1 VSIAGDAVHS
11 LRRRLR
17 SIVLVV
23 LSTALVF
30 VGTVFLV
37 LQVLAG
43 LQAAGERVTVASEMV
58 ARNATAAVEFED
70 ERQASLLLDA
80 LRADP
85 SVSEALI
92 LRADGTRLVSLSGTS
107 LDAAALSKV
116 LAMRRGRQP
125 VRIVGLADIRVMIP
139 VELHGDILGN
149 VYVRAGLAAMYRD
162 LAITCLF
169 LLLAAV
175 VAGWVATRL
184 SDSLQRRIV
193 APLQWLASR
202 MRSVSDS
209 GGFAERMEST
219 ERGEIGEL
227 IRGFNE
233 MLVQLR
239 ERETRLAERGNELA
253 LLNDELG
260 AAVRLAEQARQQ
272 AMQASQAKS
281 MFLANMSHEIRTP
294 MNGVLGMADLLLQS
308 SLTDPQRHCV
318 QTIER
323 SGHALLEIIDEILD
337 FSKVEAD
344 RLKLEALDFHLHDV
358 VEDVVALFAE
368 RARSK
373 GLHIALQIEADVP
386 CGVCGD
392 PVRLRQIF
400 TNLLSNAIK
409 FTERGRVGIRLR
421 RLASATGLRL
431 HIEVHDTGIG
441 IESDRLEG
449 IFEPFTQ
456 ADVSTARRF
465 GGTGLG
471 LAIVRRLVQLMG
483 GEVFAQSRQGIGST
497 FVVEL
502 TLGLASA
509 HEPHEW
515 ELADSPLHGRSL
527 LLRVDD
533 PGVEAALAENVLAL
547 GMTVGRA
554 SSVQGALRVGANV
567 NAEDHPHDL
576 ELDVSGDSGI
586 VLRGSRGQAEP
597 EAMPAQRLS
606 IPARRA
612 DLFAAFMAALSQDKP
627 ASAAIVSL
635 PPLEHRRCRVL
646 LVEDNPVN
654 QDVTRA
660 MLTRLGCESVVRASG
675 RAGVEAFMHEVFDL
689 VLMDCQMPEMDG
701 FAATREIRQWEALCT
716 PGSEASVAPVPIVAV
731 TASAMPGDREKCLAA
746 GMDDYLAKPFTLAG
760 LRGILSRHLP
770 LVPAMDQS
778 AAQYAQAAAG
788 IDLLQMQALRRAG
801 GDEAVARTLAL
812 LERTTNEKL
821 AELSDAIHA
830 RNIERCV
837 ALAHFVKGGVSM
849 LGMIR
854 FTDQM
859 LDLEG
864 HARAGRM
871 NECSVLLPRLRESFR
886 RDMLALNAFFARLP
900 R

>member
-1 VSIAGDAVHS
+1 MNKAGDSVHS

-23 LSTALVF
+23 LSTALAV
-30 VGTVFLV
+30 VGAVFLA
-37 LQVLAG
+37 LQVRAG
-43 LQAAGERVTVASEMV
+43 LQAAGERVTVAAEIV

-70 ERQASLLLDA
+70 ERQAALLLDA

-92 LRADGTRLVSLSGTS
+92 LRADGSRLVSLSGRAP
-107 LDAAALSKV
+107 DAAAVSTV
-116 LAMRRGRQP
+116 LAMRHGSQT
-125 VRIVGLADIRVMIP
+125 VRTVGLTDIRVMIP
-139 VELHGDILGN
+139 VQLHGDILGN

-162 LAITCLF
+162 LAITFLL

-184 SDSLQRRIV
+184 SNRLQRRIV
-193 APLQWLASR
+193 TPLQWLAAR

-209 GGFAERMEST
+209 GGFAERMESS

-373 GLHIALQIEADVP
+373 GLPIALQIEAGVP

-392 PVRLRQIF
+392 PVRLRQIL

-409 FTERGRVGIRLR
+409 FTERGRVGIRVR

-431 HIEVHDTGIG
+431 HIDVHDTGIG
-441 IESDRLEG
+441 IASDRLEG

-483 GEVFAQSRQGIGST
+483 GHIFAQSRAGIGST

-502 TLGLASA
+502 TLGLAST
-509 HEPHEW
+509 HEAHEW
-515 ELADSPLHGRSL
+515 ELPNGPLHGCRL
-527 LLRVDD
+527 LLKVDD
-533 PGVEAALAENVLAL
+533 PGVEAALAENAQAF
-547 GMTVGRA
+547 GMIVDRA
-554 SSVQGALRVGANV
+554 FPAQGARHEGAV
-567 NAEDHPHDL
+567 DSEGHPHDF
-576 ELDVSGDSGI
+576 ELDVAGDSGV
-586 VLRGSRGQAEP
+586 VLRASTGQAEP
-597 EAMPAQRLS
+597 EPLPAQRLS
-606 IPARRA
+606 LPVRRA
-612 DLFAAFMAALSQDKP
+612 DLYAAFIAAQSPDKP
-627 ASAAIVSL
+627 VSATIVSL

-660 MLTRLGCESVVRASG
+660 MLTRLGCEPVVRASG
-675 RAGVEAFMHEVFDL
+675 RAGVEAFMHESFDL

-701 FAATREIRQWEALCT
+701 FTATREIRQWEALRV
-716 PGSEASVAPVPIVAV
+716 PGSGAPAGPVPIVAV
-731 TASAMPGDREKCLAA
+731 TASAMPGDREKCLAS

-812 LERTTNEKL
+812 LEKTTSEKL

-830 RNIERCV
+830 RNIERSV
-837 ALAHFVKGGVSM
+837 TLAHFVKGGVSM
-849 LGMIR
+849 LGMSK
-854 FTDQM
+854 FADQV
-859 LDLEG
+859 LEMEK

-871 NECSVLLPRLRESFR
+871 NECAMLLPRLRESFR
-886 RDMLALNAFFARLP
+886 RDMLALNTFFARLP

>member
-1 VSIAGDAVHS
+1 MNGSDSIHS

-23 LSTALVF
+23 LAMALVF
-30 VGTVFLV
+30 VGAVFLA
-37 LQVLAG
+37 LQLRAG
-43 LQAAGERVTVASEMV
+43 LQAAGERVTVAAEMV
-58 ARNATAAVEFED
+58 ARSATAAVEFED

-85 SVSEALI
+85 SVREALI
-92 LRADGTRLVSLSGTS
+92 LRRDGSRLVSLSGRIPDASS
-107 LDAAALSKV
+107 LASV
-116 LAMRRGRQP
+116 LAMRRGAQA
-125 VRIVGLADIRVMIP
+125 VREVGLLDIRVMIP
-139 VELHGDILGN
+139 VQLQGEILGN
-149 VYVRAGLAAMYRD
+149 VFVRAGLAAMYRD
-162 LAITCLF
+162 LAITFL
-169 LLLAAV
+169 LLLAAL
-175 VAGWVATRL
+175 VAGWLVTRL
-184 SDSLQRRIV
+184 SDRLQRRIV
-193 APLQWLASR
+193 TPLQWLAAR

-209 GGFAERMEST
+209 GGIAEKMETT

-239 ERETRLAERGNELA
+239 ERETRLADRGNELA

-260 AAVRLAEQARQQ
+260 AAVKIAEQARQH
-272 AMQASQAKS
+272 ATQASQAKS

-308 SLTDPQRHCV
+308 NLTDPQRHCV

-373 GLHIALQIEADVP
+373 GLAIALQVEAGVP

-392 PVRLRQIF
+392 PVRLRQIL

-409 FTERGRVGIRLR
+409 FTERGRVGIRVR
-421 RLASATGLRL
+421 RLDAPTGLRL
-431 HIEVHDTGIG
+431 RIEVHDTGIG
-441 IESDRLEG
+441 IPADRLES

-483 GEVFAQSRQGIGST
+483 GEVFAQSRAGIGST

-502 TLGLASA
+502 TLGIASA

-515 ELADSPLHGRSL
+515 ENPDGPLHGRRL
-527 LLRVDD
+527 LLRVND
-533 PGVEAALAENVLAL
+533 PGIEAALAETARSF
-547 GMTVGRA
+547 GMIVDPA
-554 SSVQGALRVGANV
+554 SGTLDALRIGA
-567 NAEDHPHDL
+567 EQYQPPDF
-576 ELDVSGDSGI
+576 ELDVAGDSGM
-586 VLRGSRGQAEP
+586 VLRCADPAGSGT
-597 EAMPAQRLS
+597 MPAQILAV
-606 IPARRA
+606 PARRA
-612 DLFAAFMAALSQDKP
+612 EIFAAFIAALSPEKL
-627 ASAAIVSL
+627 ARSTVVTL
-635 PPLEHRRCRVL
+635 PPLDSRRCRVL

-660 MLTRLGCESVVRASG
+660 MLSRLGCEVVVRASG
-675 RAGVEAFMHEVFDL
+675 RAGVEAFMHEAFDL

-701 FAATREIRQWEALCT
+701 YTATREIRQWEALQA
-716 PGSEASVAPVPIVAV
+716 PGRQTRAAVPIVAV

-746 GMDDYLAKPFTLAG
+746 GMDDYLTKPFTLAG

-778 AAQYAQAAAG
+778 TAQYAQAAAG
-788 IDLLQMQALRRAG
+788 IDLQQMQALRRAG
-801 GDEAVARTLAL
+801 GDEGVARTLAL
-812 LERTTNEKL
+812 LEKTTNEKL

-830 RNIERCV
+830 RNIERSV
-837 ALAHFVKGGVSM
+837 TLAHFVKGGVSM
-849 LGMIR
+849 LGMR
-854 FTDQM
+854 NFADQV
-859 LDLEG
+859 LEMEK

-886 RDMLALNAFFARLP
+886 RDMLALSTLFSRLP

>member
-1 VSIAGDAVHS
+1 MTEQADTVHS

-17 SIVLVV
+17 RIVLVV
-23 LSTALVF
+23 LSTALAV
-30 VGTVFLV
+30 VGAVFLV
-37 LQVLAG
+37 LQFRAG
-43 LQAAGERVTVASEMV
+43 LQAAAERVSLAAQMV
-58 ARNATAAVEFED
+58 ARNATAAIEFED
-70 ERQASLLLDA
+70 DRQASLLLDA

-85 SVSEALI
+85 SVREALI
-92 LRADGTRLVSLSGTS
+92 LRADGTGFVSLSGRAPDAGRIQS
-107 LDAAALSKV
+107 LLALRV
-116 LAMRRGRQP
+116 GTQP
-125 VRIVGLADIRVMIP
+125 ASIVRITDIQVMVP
-139 VELHGDILGN
+139 VQLQGEILGN
-149 VYVRAGLAAMYRD
+149 VYVRADLAAMYRT
-162 LAITCLF
+162 LAITFVLF
-169 LLLAAV
+169 LAAAI

-193 APLQWLASR
+193 TPLQWLAAR
-202 MRSVSDS
+202 MRSVPDS
-209 GGFAERMEST
+209 AGFAERLDSP

-239 ERETRLAERGNELA
+239 EREARLAERGDELA
-253 LLNDELG
+253 QLNEDLG
-260 AAVRLAEQARQQ
+260 AAVRLAEQAKQQ
-272 AMQASQAKS
+272 AQQASQAKS

-318 QTIER
+318 STIER

-358 VEDVVALFAE
+358 VEDAVTLFAE

-373 GLHIALQIEADVP
+373 GLSIALQMEAAVP

-392 PVRLRQIF
+392 PVRVRQIL
-400 TNLLSNAIK
+400 TNLLSNAVK
-409 FTERGRVGIRLR
+409 FTERGRVGVRIRR
-421 RLASATGLRL
+421 IPQAEGLRL
-431 HIEVHDTGIG
+431 RIEVHDTGIG
-441 IESDRLEG
+441 ISADRLEG

-471 LAIVRRLVQLMG
+471 LAIVRRLTELMG
-483 GEVFAQSRQGIGST
+483 GTVFAQSRPGIGST

-502 TLGLASA
+502 PLGLASA
-509 HEPHEW
+509 HESHAW
-515 ELADSPLHGRSL
+515 ERTDGPLRGRSL
-527 LLRVDD
+527 LLKADD
-533 PGVEAALAENVLAL
+533 PGVEAALVESAQAF
-547 GMTVGRA
+547 GMSVDRA
-554 SSVQGALRVGANV
+554 SSTPDLLGMDPAGN
-567 NAEDHPHDL
+567 EDLPPHDF
-576 ELDVSGDSGI
+576 ELDAVGDRGLL
-586 VLRGSRGQAEP
+586 LRGSLDHGGAGRAPQSLSFPIRRGEF
-597 EAMPAQRLS
+597 
-606 IPARRA
+606 
-612 DLFAAFMAALSQDKP
+612 FAALVAGLSQQSP
-627 ASAAIVSL
+627 ASDSVAPP

-660 MLTRLGCESVVRASG
+660 MLTRLGCEVVVRGSG
-675 RAGVEAFMHEVFDL
+675 RAGVEAFMHDSFDL

-701 FAATREIRQWEALCT
+701 FTATREIRQWEGLPA
-716 PGSEASVAPVPIVAV
+716 PGGHAAAPPVPIVAV
-731 TASAMPGDREKCLAA
+731 TASAMPGDREKCLTA
-746 GMDDYLAKPFTLAG
+746 GMDDYLSKPFTLAS

-770 LVPAMDQS
+770 LVPAMDHA

-788 IDLLQMQALRRAG
+788 IDILQLQALRRTG

-812 LERTTNEKL
+812 LEKTTSEKL

-849 LGMIR
+849 LGMKQ
-854 FTDQM
+854 FA
-859 LDLEG
+859 DLVLEMER

-871 NECSVLLPRLRESFR
+871 NECSLLLPRLRECFR
-886 RDMLALNAFFARLP
+886 RDMLSLNTFFARLP

>member
-1 VSIAGDAVHS
+1 MNGGDSIHS

-17 SIVLVV
+17 SIVLLV
-23 LSTALVF
+23 LATALVF
-30 VGTVFLV
+30 VGTVFLA
-37 LQVLAG
+37 LQVRAG
-43 LQAAGERVTVASEMV
+43 MQAAGERVTVAAEMV

-92 LRADGTRLVSLSGTS
+92 LRRDGSRLVSLSGQAP
-107 LDAAALSKV
+107 DAGSMAAV
-116 LAMRRGRQP
+116 LAMRRGAQP
-125 VRIVGLADIRVMIP
+125 VRVVGFTDIRVMIP
-139 VELHGDILGN
+139 VQLQGDILGN

-162 LAITCLF
+162 LAITF
-169 LLLAAV
+169 LLLLVAAIA
-175 VAGWVATRL
+175 AGWVATRL

-193 APLQWLASR
+193 TPLQWLAAR

-209 GGFAERMEST
+209 GGFAEKMET
-219 ERGEIGEL
+219 NERGEIGEL

-260 AAVRLAEQARQQ
+260 AAVKLAEQARQQ
-272 AMQASQAKS
+272 ATQASQAKS

-308 SLTDPQRHCV
+308 NLTDPQRHCV

-373 GLHIALQIEADVP
+373 DLPIALQIEASVP

-392 PVRLRQIF
+392 PVRLRQILS
-400 TNLLSNAIK
+400 NLLSNAIK

-421 RLASATGLRL
+421 RLPAPTGLRL
-431 HIEVHDTGIG
+431 RIEVQDTGIG
-441 IESDRLEG
+441 IAADRLEG

-483 GEVFAQSRQGIGST
+483 GEVFAQSRPGIGST

-502 TLGLASA
+502 PLGVASA

-515 ELADSPLHGRSL
+515 ENPDGPLRGRRL
-527 LLRVDD
+527 LLKADD
-533 PGVEAALAENVLAL
+533 PGIEAALAESAKSF
-547 GMTVGRA
+547 GMIVDRSAYSQDARRT
-554 SSVQGALRVGANV
+554 GAIS
-567 NAEDHPHDL
+567 AEHAQQPDF
-576 ELDVSGDSGI
+576 ELDVAGDSGM
-586 VLRGSRGQAEP
+586 VLRGSTTGAGS
-597 EAMPAQRLS
+597 MPAQTLAL
-606 IPARRA
+606 PARRSEIYS
-612 DLFAAFMAALSQDKP
+612 AFLAALSPDRQH
-627 ASAAIVSL
+627 ASTVVSL

-660 MLTRLGCESVVRASG
+660 MLVRLGCETVVRASG
-675 RAGVEAFMHEVFDL
+675 RAGVEAFMHESFDL

-701 FAATREIRQWEALCT
+701 FAATREIRQWEALRT
-716 PGSEASVAPVPIVAV
+716 PGHDAPAAVPIVAV

-770 LVPAMDQS
+770 LVPAMDQA

-788 IDLLQMQALRRAG
+788 IDLLQMQALRRSG

-812 LERTTNEKL
+812 LEKTTNEKL

-830 RNIERCV
+830 RNIERSV
-837 ALAHFVKGGVSM
+837 TLAHFVKGGVSM
-849 LGMIR
+849 LGMR
-854 FTDQM
+854 DFAEQV
-859 LDLEG
+859 LEMEK

-871 NECSVLLPRLRESFR
+871 NECAVLLPRLRESFR
-886 RDMLALNAFFARLP
+886 RDMLALNTFFMRLP